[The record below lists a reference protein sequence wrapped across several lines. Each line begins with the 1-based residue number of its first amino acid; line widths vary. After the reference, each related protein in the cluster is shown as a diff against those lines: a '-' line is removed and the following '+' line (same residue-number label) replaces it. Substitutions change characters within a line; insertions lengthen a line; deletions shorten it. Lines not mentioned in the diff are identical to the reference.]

1 MFYSLHEFMLRAE
14 NITYLFLAIYL
25 IGVVVFWQYLTQKD
39 KDEE

>member
-14 NITYLFLAIYL
+14 NFTYLFLAIYL
-25 IGVVVFWQYLTQKD
+25 IAVDLFWQYLTQKE